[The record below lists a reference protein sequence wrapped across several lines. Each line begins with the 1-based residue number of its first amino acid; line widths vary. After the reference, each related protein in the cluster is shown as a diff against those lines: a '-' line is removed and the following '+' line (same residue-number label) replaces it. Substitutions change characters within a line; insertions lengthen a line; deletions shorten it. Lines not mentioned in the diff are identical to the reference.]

1 MNILQMEYFKYA
13 LKLHKSKQINEMA
26 EKKNE
31 VNIYKARQL
40 VARLMVS
47 LWNHQCLPLNK

>member
-1 MNILQMEYFKYA
+1 MEYFKYA